1 MARFIVTSGA
11 KFTPFTYEELNR
23 PVVESAQ
30 AHAAMQDIYDQLSL
44 ETNALGPYI
53 SNNPGDSD
61 ARKMYD
67 TYVGNLE
74 KLQEGLWQNGVS
86 PQTRKGLTAARAS
99 FAHDITRLAAAIK
112 ARQDR
117 SKAYWDTRHEH
128 PDMIMGQD
136 PGVGGLNDYLRDD
149 AYGQDYYSYSGES
162 FMKEVGADAQAR
174 ANEMLKMPQY
184 INNPQVA
191 GYLMKISNDGYTSTE
206 VNNAVAAAREA
217 LASKNRSGIDT
228 LPLGE
233 QILANVLLSHIDST
247 GAQGKVDEREFD
259 RLISFGQAGLSQ
271 AIGKTTVQDL
281 KDPEYELRKTSIVQ
295 DLKDP
300 ETEGFNGR
308 RGYTIHSLAQA
319 LVSFGYEKEAKN
331 LKGVYKKYE
340 KGPIMLTNPDGTAT
354 EVTSPYQMARV
365 VFNSDARREARR
377 TFDGLDIANLE
388 RGQTVTRIGKD
399 GQQHT
404 FTIDKQNGGFVL
416 KQEDGVVNKAGTK
429 LLNDYIVSHNKHI
442 QAYRDANKDINL
454 DKYAV
459 SVKEEVKDREERGW
473 DPHIDSD
480 DYEALSM
487 TSMFVGDVTPATL
500 LDTSP
505 SMDVLR
511 TALGRAMIRKFKD
524 AASNAGGKLGKGDR
538 FAMYEVGAGGM
549 RTSAKGNTDAGRIF
563 GQKKDGSIT
572 TDSALSTVLF
582 FPENVAKG
590 VGNGRPTVRF
600 TTNATDKQWETD
612 AAALGD
618 SFYNA
623 LKSASLPFSWSG
635 EMQDYLGVHIPGGT
649 AGQWSNADAVY
660 YMMEPILNPSEALTM
675 SDEQQVLWAEMAY
688 TLLNG
693 DDGVDSVRG
702 PLVGLPDGG
711 FRLAT
716 PVDIV
721 RSPELQNQ
729 LRAAVSQYINDVIS
743 VPRDELLQQHMQSLG
758 NTSSNSQPF
767 LQ

>member
-23 PVVESAQ
+23 PVAESAQ

-44 ETNALGPYI
+44 ETNALGQYI
-53 SNNPGDSD
+53 SDNPGDSD
-61 ARKMYD
+61 AKKMYD
-67 TYVGNLE
+67 TYMSNLE

-86 PQTRKGLTAARAS
+86 PQTRRDLSAARAG
-99 FAHDITRLAAAIK
+99 FARDITRLSTAIK

-117 SKAYWDTRHEH
+117 SKAYWDTRHGH
-128 PDMIMGQD
+128 PDMIMGKD

-149 AYGQDYYSYSGES
+149 TYGQDYYSYSGDS

-174 ANEMLKMPQY
+174 AGEMLGMPEY

-191 GYLMKISNDGYTSTE
+191 GYLMKISNEGYTSTE
-206 VNNAVAAAREA
+206 VNGAVTAVRNA
-217 LASKNRSGIDT
+217 LASNDRSQIDS

-233 QILANVLLSHIDST
+233 KILANVLLSHVDST
-247 GAQGKVDEREFD
+247 GAQGKVDEGEFD
-259 RLISFGQAGLSQ
+259 RLINYGQAGLSQ

-281 KDPEYELRKTSIVQ
+281 KDPAYEPQEDVTVGASDGAVP
-295 DLKDP
+295 D
-300 ETEGFNGR
+300 NGK
-308 RGYTIHSLAQA
+308 RGYTIHSLAQS
-319 LVSFGYEKEAKN
+319 LVSSGYEKKAKD

-340 KGPIMLTNPDGTAT
+340 NGSIMLTNPDGTAT
-354 EVTSPYQMARV
+354 EVFSPYQMARI
-365 VFNSDARREARR
+365 VFNSDARKDARR
-377 TFDGLDIANLE
+377 TFDGLDIANLKK
-388 RGQTVTRIGKD
+388 GQTVTRMDKD
-399 GQQHT
+399 GQPHT
-404 FTIDKQNGGFVL
+404 FTIDKRDGKFVL
-416 KQEDGVVNKAGTK
+416 KQKDGVVNEAGTK
-429 LLNDYIVSHNKHI
+429 LLNDYIVQHNKHI
-442 QAYRDANKDINL
+442 QSYRDANKDINL
-454 DKYAV
+454 DRYAV
-459 SVKEEVKDREERGW
+459 SVEDEAKDREERGW

-487 TSMFVGDVTPATL
+487 TSMFVGDATPATL

-511 TALGRAMIRKFKD
+511 TALGRAMINNFKV
-524 AASNAGGKLGKGDR
+524 AASNSGGRVGKGDR
-538 FAMYEVGAGGM
+538 FALYEVGAGGM
-549 RTSAKGNTDAGRIF
+549 RTSAKGNVDIGSVF

-572 TDSALSTVLF
+572 TDNALSSVNF
-582 FPENVAKG
+582 FPENIAKG

-600 TTNATDKQWETD
+600 ITNASDKQWETD
-612 AAALGD
+612 AAALGT

-623 LKSASLPFSWSG
+623 LKGASLPYSWSK

-660 YMMEPILNPSEALTM
+660 YMMEPILNPSEALMM
-675 SDEQQVLWAEMAY
+675 SDEQQVLWAEIAY

-693 DDGVDSVRG
+693 DDEVGSVQG
-702 PLVGLPDGG
+702 PLIGLPDGG

-721 RSPELQNQ
+721 RSPGLQNQ
-729 LRAAVSQYINDVIS
+729 LRTAVTQYINDVIS
-743 VPRDELLQQHMQSLG
+743 VPRDELLQQHIQSLG
-758 NTSSNSQPF
+758 NTSSHPQPF
-767 LQ
+767 LP